1 MFDSFILA
9 VGAVVPFLIYLS
21 IGYLVVRFKWTDRP
35 FLEKLNTLVFRVLFP
50 FMMFQNVYSITAD
63 GFPSLTLML
72 MGPLSVIALI
82 ILSILVVPRLVKEN
96 SRRGVI
102 IQALFRSNYLLYG
115 IPMTVFVFGGE
126 KSGAAGIILAEMVTV
141 FNVAAVIVLEMYAGR
156 DRTGPWELL
165 KKMAANP
172 LLQGCLIGLA
182 FFVLGIR
189 LPTFI
194 EKPVSALGSSATPLA
209 LITLGGTM
217 EFSAMRQ
224 NRQELFWVLLLKL
237 ILLPVA
243 FTLLGY
249 ALGLRGVEL
258 FLLLMIFATPVAV
271 SSYPMAVNM
280 NGDGPLAGQMVFVS
294 TIASLFTI
302 FGFIFTLSRMGLL
315 V

>member
-1 MFDSFILA
+1 MFDSFLLA

-21 IGYLVVRFKWTDRP
+21 VGYLVVRLKWSDRP
-35 FLEKLNTLVFRVLFP
+35 FLEKLNTLVYRALFP

-63 GFPSLTLML
+63 GFPSPTLML
-72 MGPLSVIALI
+72 MGPLCVLALIALA
-82 ILSILVVPRLVKEN
+82 LAVVPRIVTED

-115 IPMTVFVFGGE
+115 IPLTVFVFGSE

-141 FNVAAVIVLEMYAGR
+141 FNVSAVIVLEKFAGR
-156 DRTGPWELL
+156 GSSGPKDLL
-165 KKMAANP
+165 KRMAANP
-172 LLQGCLIGLA
+172 LLQGCLIGLV

-189 LPTFI
+189 LPAMI
-194 EKPVSALGSSATPLA
+194 EKPVSALGGAATPLA

-217 EFSAMRQ
+217 EFSAMRR
-224 NRQELFWVLLLKL
+224 NRREIFVVLILKL
-237 ILLPVA
+237 ILIPIA

-249 ALGLRGVEL
+249 ALGLRGMEL

-294 TIASLFTI
+294 TIVSLFTI
-302 FGFIFTLSRMGLL
+302 FGFIFTLSSMGLL

>member
-1 MFDSFILA
+1 MFDSFVLA

-21 IGYLVVRFKWTDRP
+21 VGYLVVRLKWSDRP
-35 FLEKLNTLVFRVLFP
+35 FLEKLNTLVYKALFP
-50 FMMFQNVYSITAD
+50 FMMFQNVYSISAD

-72 MGPLSVIALI
+72 MGPLCVLALI
-82 ILSILVVPRLVKEN
+82 GLALAVVPRFVTED

-115 IPMTVFVFGGE
+115 IPLTVFVFGSE

-141 FNVAAVIVLEMYAGR
+141 FNVSAVIVLEMFSGGSR
-156 DRTGPWELL
+156 SGPKALL
-165 KKMAANP
+165 KRMAANP
-172 LLQGCLIGLA
+172 LLQGCLIGLI

-189 LPTFI
+189 LPAMI
-194 EKPVSALGSSATPLA
+194 EKPVSALGSAATPLA

-217 EFSAMRQ
+217 EFSAMKQ
-224 NRQELFWVLLLKL
+224 NRREIFFVLILKL
-237 ILLPVA
+237 ILIPIA

-249 ALGLRGVEL
+249 ALGLRGMEL

-294 TIASLFTI
+294 TILSLFTI
-302 FGFIFTLSRMGLL
+302 FGFIFTLSSMGLL